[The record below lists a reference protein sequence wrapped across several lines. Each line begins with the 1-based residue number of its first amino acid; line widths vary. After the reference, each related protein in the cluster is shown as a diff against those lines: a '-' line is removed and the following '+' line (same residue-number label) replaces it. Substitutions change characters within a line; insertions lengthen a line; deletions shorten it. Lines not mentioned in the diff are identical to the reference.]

1 MTNRNFCAYIMMDK
15 KLLTFRFIFTIMD
28 AQEKIMAIPF
38 HKAVSSIDSIC
49 SSIENDHHVYR
60 WFIKFI
66 SHPEIKKRLEKS
78 LSDQQAYKAV
88 RNLELFKSAAFFF
101 LMAIFVTAFL
111 AKQNLLLIL
120 GIPVLYGIHR
130 LTELHK
136 KKIAEISRSILNLDR
151 DAIKLEAQTL
161 YQICEHYGQMLKIP
175 TLVDVI
181 AHQDD
186 ILRHTVIYACVITC
200 FIYPLDFLNNWAI
213 VFGSFFIVQLAIN
226 TPLVFD
232 HLK

>member
-1 MTNRNFCAYIMMDK
+1 MMDK
-15 KLLTFRFIFTIMD
+15 KLLTFRFIFTIMV

-38 HKAVSSIDSIC
+38 HKSVSSIDSIC

-66 SHPEIKKRLEKS
+66 SHPEVKKRLENS
-78 LSDQQAYKAV
+78 LSDQKTYKALK
-88 RNLELFKSAAFFF
+88 NIELCKNAAFVF
-101 LMAIFVTAFL
+101 LLSVFAAAFI
-111 AKQNLLLIL
+111 AKQNLLLVL
-120 GIPVLYGIHR
+120 GIPILFGIHK
-130 LTELHK
+130 LTESHK
-136 KKIAEISRSILNLDR
+136 QKVAAISRSILTLDR

-161 YQICEHYGQMLKIP
+161 YQICENYGQLLKIP